1 MEGSDSAWIE
11 STRDFYRS
19 RKMGQ
24 RSGYGK
30 SPAVL
35 VVDMARAFCDPEH
48 PVGADMSET
57 LEQIAVLLQAA
68 RRKDLLTV
76 YTTIAY
82 HESGADAGTWASKL
96 PTLKLLRSGDPMTE
110 IHPRIAP
117 LQRDHLIVKKFAS
130 AFFQTHLA
138 SLLYASGVDTL
149 VVAGCSTSGCIRA
162 SVIDSVSYGFRTVVP
177 AECVADRVP
186 GPHQANLFD
195 IDSKYA
201 DVVSVEE
208 VLDYFSRLGT
218 GFSSA

>member
-1 MEGSDSAWIE
+1 MEDSDPAWIE

-19 RKMGQ
+19 RKIGQ
-24 RSGYGK
+24 RSGYGN

-57 LEQIAVLLQAA
+57 LEQIAVLLEAA
-68 RRKDLLTV
+68 RRKHLLTV

-82 HESGADAGTWASKL
+82 HESGADAGAWASKL
-96 PTLKLLRSGDPMTE
+96 PTLRLLKLGDPITE

-117 LQRDHLIVKKFAS
+117 LDRDHVIVKKFAS
-130 AFFQTHLA
+130 AFFQTHLS
-138 SLLYASGVDTL
+138 SLLHASGVDTL

-162 SVIDSVSYGFRTVVP
+162 SVIDSVSHGFRTVVP
-177 AECVADRVP
+177 VECVADRVP

-201 DVVSVEE
+201 DVVSVDE
-208 VLDYFSRLGT
+208 VLDYFSRLGA
-218 GFSSA
+218 GSGSA

>member
-1 MEGSDSAWIE
+1 MEGSDPAWIE

-19 RKMGQ
+19 RKIGQ
-24 RSGYGK
+24 RSGYGN

-57 LEQIAVLLQAA
+57 LEQIAVLLEAA

-96 PTLKLLRSGDPMTE
+96 PTLRLLKLGDPITE

-117 LQRDHLIVKKFAS
+117 LDRDHVIVKKFAS

-138 SLLYASGVDTL
+138 SLLHASGVDTL

-186 GPHQANLFD
+186 GPHLANLFD

-201 DVVSVEE
+201 DVVSVDE
-208 VLDYFSRLGT
+208 VLDYFSRLGA